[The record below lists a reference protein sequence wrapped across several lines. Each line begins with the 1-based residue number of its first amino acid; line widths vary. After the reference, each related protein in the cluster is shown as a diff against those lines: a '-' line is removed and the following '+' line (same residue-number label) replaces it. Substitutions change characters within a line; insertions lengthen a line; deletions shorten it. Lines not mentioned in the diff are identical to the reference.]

1 MAANTSK
8 SSSNNQVVY
17 SAGRSTKGQ
26 GNTEENLPSTKK
38 NLTPRSETSTHAAKF
53 TFQTTGPQFPKTP
66 SARFPWSC
74 TLPALGQPASALQ
87 YSCFSEA
94 PNTDLVRVHGHIGVS
109 VTGKTW
115 AELIKLCMAY
125 AFLIP
130 FPPTSQRKCI
140 RCDGFCSVHS
150 THQGGCGPNVI
161 RRPQST
167 SHLQYTWS
175 LVIRDPTTYKQQ
187 GWSKKLLSEDSTFMI
202 TLLRK
207 EPGLFLDEIQEKVYD
222 GTGVLLTLQKKL
234 HILDRI
240 CPTCHRI

>member
-1 MAANTSK
+1 MVIAIGGTRGHAMAANTSK

-38 NLTPRSETSTHAAKF
+38 NLTPRSETSTYAAKF

-94 PNTDLVRVHGHIGVS
+94 PNTDLARVHGHIGVS

-125 AFLIP
+125 AFL
-130 FPPTSQRKCI
+130 K
-140 RCDGFCSVHS
+140 FCYDIYH
-150 THQGGCGPNVI
+150 HCGYHMPILEFQVI
-161 RRPQST
+161 
-167 SHLQYTWS
+167 
-175 LVIRDPTTYKQQ
+175 
-187 GWSKKLLSEDSTFMI
+187 
-202 TLLRK
+202 
-207 EPGLFLDEIQEKVYD
+207 
-222 GTGVLLTLQKKL
+222 
-234 HILDRI
+234 
-240 CPTCHRI
+240 